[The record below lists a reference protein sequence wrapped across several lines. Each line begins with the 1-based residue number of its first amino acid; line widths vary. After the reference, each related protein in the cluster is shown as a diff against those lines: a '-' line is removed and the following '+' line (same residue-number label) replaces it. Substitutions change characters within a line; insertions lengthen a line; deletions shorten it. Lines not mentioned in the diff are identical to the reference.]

1 MPVAS
6 NPSLGVEK
14 VAYRGILKS
23 AALLGSAR
31 GITMAIGLVRVKFL
45 ALILGPTGIG
55 LSGALET
62 IVTTTIYLCG
72 LGVSSSGV
80 REIAVA
86 RSGGN
91 QKRIAQTVTTLQR
104 LSWVLGLVG
113 TIAVAALAWPIAELT
128 FKSHARGF
136 DILILSPA
144 IILTSVICGF
154 NAIIQGMQ
162 RIADVAKLTV
172 ISALISGASVAILAG
187 IWGERGIAPSF
198 ALSVLLQLP
207 ISAWYTRKLEL
218 TQSKQTW
225 WETLRGSGAFIRL
238 GVGFTYALLLSSLVN
253 YTIQALIAREL
264 SLDAVGIYLC
274 AFGLS
279 GKFLGFILDAMR
291 TDFYPRLSAA
301 ASDDLA
307 LNRLVNQQTEIV
319 LLLAMPGLLAT
330 LALAPWLVRA
340 FYSAKFDQAAALMPW
355 FILACLARVI
365 WNPLGYVQLAK
376 SRSVLYTLT
385 ATIISMFKI
394 VIVVVLLK
402 NYGLQGIVLA
412 YLCNELFQ
420 MFAMVVACR
429 LLTGFK
435 WSTETVRLLF
445 PFVAIAIGCAAVSLY
460 VNRIYA
466 AMIVGSATAGVSIYC
481 MRQLALRLG
490 TDHRI
495 MRVVARVPVLGNYLQ
510 RT

>member
-1 MPVAS
+1 
-6 NPSLGVEK
+6 
-14 VAYRGILKS
+14 
-23 AALLGSAR
+23 
-31 GITMAIGLVRVKFL
+31 
-45 ALILGPTGIG
+45 
-55 LSGALET
+55 
-62 IVTTTIYLCG
+62 
-72 LGVSSSGV
+72 V

-86 RSGGN
+86 RSSGD
-91 QKRIAQTVTTLQR
+91 QQRVAKTVTTLHR
-104 LSWVLGLVG
+104 LSWVLGLIG
-113 TIAVAALAWPIAELT
+113 TAAVAALSWPIAELT
-128 FKSHARGF
+128 FKSHDRAF
-136 DILILSPA
+136 AILILSPA
-144 IILTSVICGF
+144 IVLTSVICGF
-154 NAIIQGMQ
+154 NAVIQGMQ

-172 ISALISGASVAILAG
+172 ISALISGACVAVLAG

-207 ISAWYTRKLEL
+207 VSAWYARRLEL
-218 TQSKQTW
+218 PKASQTW
-225 WETLRGSGAFIRL
+225 WETLRSSGAFIRL

-301 ASDDLA
+301 ANDDLA

-330 LALAPWLVRA
+330 LALSPWLVRA
-340 FYSAKFDQAAALMPW
+340 FYSAKFDQAASLMPW
-355 FILACLARVI
+355 FVLACLARVI

-376 SRSVLYTLT
+376 SRSVLYTVT
-385 ATIISMFKI
+385 ATVINAVKI
-394 VIVVVLLK
+394 AIVVVLLK
-402 NYGLQGIVLA
+402 RYGLQGIVAA

-420 MFAMVVACR
+420 TIAMVVACR

-435 WSTETVRLLF
+435 WSAETIRLLV
-445 PFVAIAIGCAAVSLY
+445 PFAAVAIGCAAASLY
-460 VNRIYA
+460 LERIYA
-466 AMIVGSATAGVSIYC
+466 ALVVASATAIVSVYC
-481 MRQLALRLG
+481 MRQLAVRLG

-495 MRVVARVPVLGNYLQ
+495 MRIMVRIPVLGNYLQ
-510 RT
+510 RS